1 MVSEYKYIALSWDYV
16 ENLCRRVAFDILR
29 DGYRPTSVVALAK
42 GGVFAGN
49 ILSDY
54 LGVEKLQVVDINRDE
69 VIHGRKI
76 LLVDDFVNTGNTIK
90 RALSLIQGEE
100 VRTASLLLLEK
111 SEFIPDYF
119 GDYLSDY
126 GWIIFPWN
134 FVEDVSKLIVE
145 ILGKGEKAEGRDVNT
160 GEGAREEL
168 LWISQ
173 PKLKRLLGERG
184 LNPLNLEI
192 TFPGRFEEVLEVL
205 ELRGI
210 VKKRVDERRVYW
222 RLIK

>member
-1 MVSEYKYIALSWDYV
+1 MVSEYKYIALSWNYV
-16 ENLCRRVAFDILR
+16 ENLCKRVAFDILR
-29 DGYRPTSVVALAK
+29 DGYASTSVVALAK

-54 LGVEKLQVVDINRDE
+54 LGVKKLQVFDANRDE
-69 VIHGRKI
+69 TIHGERI
-76 LLVDDFVNTGNTIK
+76 LLVDDFVNTGSTMK

-134 FVEDVSKLIVE
+134 FVEDVSKLIIE
-145 ILGKGEKAEGRDVNT
+145 ILDKQRAESDVESARGDAGERAEEVGL
-160 GEGAREEL
+160 GEV
-168 LWISQ
+168 SQ
-173 PKLKRLLGERG
+173 SKLKRLLEEIG
-184 LNPLNLEI
+184 LNPLNLET

-205 ELRGI
+205 S
-210 VKKRVDERRVYW
+210 
-222 RLIK
+222 